1 MSITVKS
8 GIVPR
13 KVKFDWARSELHWIK
28 DDPFS
33 SHWANEFSYL
43 LTQGE
48 KFFCR
53 VFREALPRVEDP
65 KLRADVEAF
74 IKQEAVHSRA
84 HHDSIEAY
92 LKRLGIVGGAFE
104 RHNAVLFDRWLAQEP
119 LGRKLPKPLQRQ
131 WLIIRIG
138 VVAAVEHY
146 TAALGTFV
154 LEADSWKRDGA
165 DPVVADLFRWHGAE
179 EIEHRSVAY
188 DLYRHL
194 GGGWPLRTLLMAVVL
209 PTLMER
215 MGSGIAQL
223 MRQDPAFS
231 ASQTHPLR
239 PGFWRAWSRSAAQGN
254 TPSLGWYVRHAF
266 RFLRRGYH
274 PEHEASTEQALRYI
288 ASSPGVLAAA

>member
-1 MSITVKS
+1 MTTALKS
-8 GIVPR
+8 SIVPR

-28 DDPFS
+28 GDPFS

-53 VFREALPRVEDP
+53 VFREALPLVEDA

-92 LKRLGIVGGAFE
+92 LKRLGIAGGAFE
-104 RHNAVLFDRWLAQEP
+104 RHNAGLFDRWLAQEP
-119 LGRKLPKPLQRQ
+119 LGRKLPKRLERQ

-154 LEADSWKRDGA
+154 LEADSWERDGA

-188 DLYRHL
+188 DLYRYL

-239 PGFWRAWSRSAAQGN
+239 PGFRRAWSRSAARGN